1 MSNKIK
7 KEELETL
14 QSHVNTQS
22 KALHDIG
29 ALENQKFHLLHALNK
44 AQQNSEDFKKELEEI
59 YGKIN
64 IRIGRAKLSIGLV
77 KLYIVK
83 NCKKGG

>member
-1 MSNKIK
+1 MSNKIN

-29 ALENQKFHLLHALNK
+29 ALENQKFHLLHALNQ
-44 AQQNSEDFKKELEEI
+44 AQQKSEEFKKSIEEI

-64 IRIGRAKLSIGLV
+64 IDLKDGSFEP
-77 KLYIVK
+77 IVEEVEVAA
-83 NCKKGG
+83 

>member
-1 MSNKIK
+1 MSNQIK

-14 QSHVNTQS
+14 QGHVQTQS
-22 KALHDIG
+22 KALHDLG

-44 AQQNSEDFKKELEEI
+44 AQQKSEDFKASLEKT

-64 IRIGRAKLSIGLV
+64 IDLSNGS
-77 KLYIVK
+77 YEPIVEEEK
-83 NCKKGG
+83 QEN

>member
-1 MSNKIK
+1 MSNQIK

-22 KALHDIG
+22 KALHDLG

-44 AQQNSEDFKKELEEI
+44 AQQLSEDFKKELEEN

-64 IRIGRAKLSIGLV
+64 IDLKDGSFEPIPEEEVELA
-77 KLYIVK
+77 
-83 NCKKGG
+83 

>member
-14 QSHVNTQS
+14 QNHVNTQS

-64 IRIGRAKLSIGLV
+64 IDLKDGSFEPILEEEE
-77 KLYIVK
+77 IVK
-83 NCKKGG
+83 

>member
-1 MSNKIK
+1 MSNKIN

-14 QSHVNTQS
+14 QSHVQTQS

-29 ALENQKFHLLHALNK
+29 ALENQKFHLLHALNQ
-44 AQQNSEDFKKELEEI
+44 AQQKSEEFKKSIEEI

-64 IRIGRAKLSIGLV
+64 IDLKDGSFEP
-77 KLYIVK
+77 IVEEVEVAA
-83 NCKKGG
+83 

>member
-14 QSHVNTQS
+14 QGHVNTQS
-22 KALHDIG
+22 KALHDLG

-44 AQQNSEDFKKELEEI
+44 AQQEAEDFKKELEES
-59 YGKIN
+59 YGRIN
-64 IRIGRAKLSIGLV
+64 IDVSNGEYEPIKEEEEAEV
-77 KLYIVK
+77 EAAAV
-83 NCKKGG
+83 

>member
-1 MSNKIK
+1 MSNKIN

-29 ALENQKFHLLHALNK
+29 ALENQKFHLLHALNQ
-44 AQQNSEDFKKELEEI
+44 AQQKSEKFKKSIEEI

-64 IRIGRAKLSIGLV
+64 IDLKDGSFEPIAEEV
-77 KLYIVK
+77 EVAA
-83 NCKKGG
+83 

>member
-14 QSHVNTQS
+14 QGHVNTQS

-64 IRIGRAKLSIGLV
+64 IDLSNGSFEPIPEEEE
-77 KLYIVK
+77 IVK
-83 NCKKGG
+83 

>member
-1 MSNKIK
+1 MSKNQIK

-14 QSHVNTQS
+14 QKHVSVQS
-22 KALHDIG
+22 KALHDLG

-44 AQQNSEDFKKELEEI
+44 AQREAEDFKKSLEEA

-64 IRIGRAKLSIGLV
+64 IDINNGSYEPIEEKEEEVIEQ
-77 KLYIVK
+77 
-83 NCKKGG
+83 

>member
-1 MSNKIK
+1 MSNKIN

-29 ALENQKFHLLHALNK
+29 ALENQKFHLLHALNQ
-44 AQQNSEDFKKELEEI
+44 AQQKSEEFKKSIEEI

-64 IRIGRAKLSIGLV
+64 IDLKDRSFEPIAEEV
-77 KLYIVK
+77 EVAA
-83 NCKKGG
+83 